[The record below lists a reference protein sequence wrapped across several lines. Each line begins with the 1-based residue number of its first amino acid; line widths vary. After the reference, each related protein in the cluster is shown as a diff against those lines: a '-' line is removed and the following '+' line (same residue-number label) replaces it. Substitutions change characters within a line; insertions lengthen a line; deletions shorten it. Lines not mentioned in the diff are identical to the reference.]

1 MTTDAPSPGPMSQ
14 RPNERAN
21 MGMPLG
27 PVPPLEAVIRDPGLV
42 ERLPRRVAIE
52 YRRAIKRLDAD
63 LEAYIAAS
71 VDLPVAGRAPDQDRA
86 IGLAEA
92 SKLLDIKR
100 RTLER
105 SSKWRQLGG
114 YRDIDGHIKFRLLD
128 LRRHVA
134 RRSTSLG

>member
-1 MTTDAPSPGPMSQ
+1 MSQ

-21 MGMPLG
+21 MGMALG
-27 PVPPLEAVIRDPGLV
+27 PVPPLEAVIREPGLV
-42 ERLPRRVAIE
+42 ERLPQLVAIA

-63 LEAYIAAS
+63 LEAHIAAR
-71 VDLPVAGRAPDQDRA
+71 VDLPEAGRAPDQDRA

-105 SSKWRQLGG
+105 PPKWRQLGG

-128 LRRHVA
+128 LRRYLA
-134 RRSTSLG
+134 RRSTRLG

>member
-1 MTTDAPSPGPMSQ
+1 MTTDTPSPGPMSQ
-14 RPNERAN
+14 RQNERAN
-21 MGMPLG
+21 MGTPLG
-27 PVPPLEAVIRDPGLV
+27 PVSPLEAVIRDPGLV
-42 ERLPRRVAIE
+42 ERLPRIVAIE

-63 LEAYIAAS
+63 LEAHIAAS
-71 VDLPVAGRAPDQDRA
+71 VDLPVASRAPDQDRA

-105 SSKWRQLGG
+105 PPKWRQLGG

-128 LRRHVA
+128 LRRHLA